1 MWYDVVSAIS
11 NLVMAAFAV
20 IAGIYAK
27 GQYDEAKHQRELA
40 LRQEEQRYE

>member
-11 NLVMAAFAV
+11 NLVMA
-20 IAGIYAK
+20 GIYAK
-27 GQYDEAKHQRELA
+27 GQHDEDKQQRELA